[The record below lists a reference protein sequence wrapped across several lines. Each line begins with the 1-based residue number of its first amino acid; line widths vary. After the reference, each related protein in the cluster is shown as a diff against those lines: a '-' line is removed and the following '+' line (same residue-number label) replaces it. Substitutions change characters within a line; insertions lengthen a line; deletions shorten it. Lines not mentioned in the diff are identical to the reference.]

1 MVKEISPEPE
11 DDDEFL
17 PDEEIEDDPL
27 PELVAEDNAEELN
40 EEVEEDGS
48 SEFSEKEISPET
60 SIRLTDFERNIVHI
74 AGRDMYVYNFKE
86 QGIKLSPL
94 TYDDAEKISHVFVKP
109 NDYLEAVKIL
119 QETRFLILSGRPHS
133 GKFAMAI
140 SLAVEISRDQFD
152 VSLDIYD
159 LEDVIDTPVQI
170 FRFTEIASLVDFL
183 EDSNC
188 PNKRIF
194 IIRDP
199 FVNSHLSL
207 SELEMYNSYIQNL
220 LKKVNCF
227 VILTT
232 DGEHLKKSEIS
243 DEQHIELEAFDDLA
257 LSDVLNN
264 HLTYHSIDI
273 DSKELTKPLR
283 EKIVSTLSNAY
294 SIDRF
299 VRNLSREN
307 ILSKDILESVLT
319 KTTNVGLDAK
329 NWFNELDPNER
340 YYALLIGLC
349 PELEKEKLWDLYEKV
364 IIALQAKKVK
374 LAHALNYPEG
384 DLMYKSHSRLSDVN
398 SLEFDNL
405 VYREFVLEQVK
416 IVYAP
421 QFKYLSSVFADLVIA
436 NKDERDVR
444 IALAAALGEIGKASW
459 KNYENIIQKWAQNPD
474 VAIRSAVAHSLRQLA
489 SSTER
494 RKEISSL
501 LKKWSNSGNYRVRWT
516 VAAICERLYAF
527 TSEQILPLLQ
537 KLAGDDSNDVK
548 NAVAHAL
555 VSIAKQDLDLIL
567 ELVLQWA
574 TGENQNQKRTA
585 VKTFWRL
592 INESRR
598 ISLALGNDQL
608 KAKLL
613 PLIEES
619 CIAGN
624 MQLYNSLSLVK
635 GWVLSENI
643 ELQRELETSLLSAY
657 ERATEDVKSGMYG
670 FIKKE
675 WHTSD
680 EDELYRFAVVLLD
693 RMQKEKTVH
702 SEFYIDDSEDPHIS
716 RVIGGDSSIH
726 EDDEEKS
733 DGSKGDDG
741 TSSSLKG
748 TALGSLPK

>member
-1 MVKEISPEPE
+1 MVKDISPEPE

-17 PDEEIEDDPL
+17 PDEKIEDDPL
-27 PELVAEDNAEELN
+27 PELVTEDNAEELN
-40 EEVEEDGS
+40 EDVDEDGS
-48 SEFSEKEISPET
+48 SEFSEEEISPET

-109 NDYLEAVKIL
+109 NDYLEAVKVL

-183 EDSNC
+183 EDPNC

-243 DEQHIELEAFDDLA
+243 DEQHIELEVFDDLA

-264 HLTYHSIDI
+264 HLTYHLIDI

-307 ILSKDILESVLT
+307 ILSKDTLESVLT

-384 DLMYKSHSRLSDVN
+384 DLMYKSHSRLSDIN

-444 IALAAALGEIGKASW
+444 IALASALGEIGKASW

-489 SSTER
+489 SSNVH
-494 RKEISSL
+494 RKETFSL
-501 LKKWSNSGNYRVRWT
+501 LKRWSNSSSYRVRWT
-516 VAAICERLYAF
+516 VAASCERLF
-527 TSEQILPLLQ
+527 TLTSEEVLPLLQ
-537 KLAGDDSNDVK
+537 KLSCDDSNDVK
-548 NAVAHAL
+548 SAVAHAL
-555 VSIAKQDLDLIL
+555 VSIAKQDLNLILDLI
-567 ELVLQWA
+567 VSWV
-574 TGENQNQKRTA
+574 TSKNQNQRHTSI
-585 VKTFWRL
+585 KTFWRL
-592 INESRR
+592 INQSKRL
-598 ISLALGNDQL
+598 SLALRDDLL
-608 KAKLL
+608 KTKLL

-619 CIAGN
+619 CVAGN
-624 MQLYNSLSLVK
+624 VQLYNTLGLIKS
-635 GWVLSENI
+635 WILSENI
-643 ELQRELETSLLSAY
+643 ELQRDLELSLLAAY
-657 ERATEDVKSGMYG
+657 ERANDAARSGMYNY
-670 FIKKE
+670 INNE
-675 WHTSD
+675 WRIPE
-680 EDELYRFAVVLLD
+680 EDELYRFSVVLLD
-693 RMQKEKTVH
+693 RME
-702 SEFYIDDSEDPHIS
+702 EPLIDEDEED
-716 RVIGGDSSIH
+716 GEDD
-726 EDDEEKS
+726 DDEE
-733 DGSKGDDG
+733 DNDEDNL
-741 TSSSLKG
+741 SSLKG
-748 TALGSLPK
+748 TALDSRSK